1 MKVTVCEINPGDG
14 SRDKDLSALAA
25 HIKQERT
32 DFLLLPEMTFSNWL
46 AADRTPDAGKWEA
59 AMKSHA
65 RYVEKLSSLGARAIV
80 STRPITNASGSRRN
94 QAYVW
99 GDETGAN
106 GFHEKYYLPDEPGYW
121 EHSWYDRGEKRFDT
135 ARALGMRIGV
145 LICTEMWFFE
155 WARHYAKSKI
165 DLLCVP
171 RATTHGGLQRWLAG
185 GRTAAVCAGAYCLS
199 SNLWRPEG
207 DKANCGGMGW
217 IIDPDGNVLA
227 TTDETNKFATVEIDL
242 EQSRLA
248 KTSYPRYV
256 RE

>member
-1 MKVTVCEINPGDG
+1 MKVTVCELNPGDG
-14 SRDKDLSALAA
+14 ARDEDLSALAA
-25 HIKQERT
+25 HIKQEQS

-46 AADRTPDAGKWEA
+46 AAGPAPDAAKWDEA
-59 AMKSHA
+59 VESHT
-65 RYVEKLSSLGARAIV
+65 RYINKLSFLGAKAIIG
-80 STRPITNASGSRRN
+80 TRPITNASGSRRN

-99 GDETGAN
+99 GEETGAH

-121 EHSWYDRGEKRFDT
+121 EHSWYDRGDRKFDT
-135 ARALGMRIGV
+135 ARALNMRIGIQ
-145 LICTEMWFFE
+145 ICTEMWFFE

-171 RATTHGGLQRWLAG
+171 RATTHEGLDRWLAG
-185 GRTAAVCAGAYCLS
+185 GRSAAVCAGAYCLS
-199 SNLWRPEG
+199 SNLWRPKS

-227 TTDETNKFATVEIDL
+227 ATDQTKKFATAEINL
-242 EQSRLA
+242 EQARAA
-248 KTSYPRYV
+248 KTTYPRYV